1 MKGLFLSILTILCA
15 TATAVACEGQ
25 DTTIVQQQELYHSK
39 FSPKQGD
46 KQPNEPSKS
55 DPNYWR
61 WAALHQK
68 LNLKDTSVIYP
79 AFVKL
84 CVDVYNWGDN
94 TFNSYDTTYV
104 QGTGKKWKISLR
116 NDNWN
121 DSYMLHF
128 PSSTTVRMVSQV
140 SSNIGFSLSYMALSL
155 GYMVDFD
162 VIFGGKSLTH
172 KKWDFQFSCS
182 RFAIDAYASK
192 NTGSTLLQR
201 ISNYNDDQWMN
212 YPFNDINSENYGIDL
227 YYFFNNRKYSQ
238 SAAYTYSKIQ
248 KRSAGSF
255 ITGLMIAS
263 QDISID
269 FSNLNNEMIAALP
282 EIDNLS
288 YHFRYYDFCALVGY
302 GYNQVLG
309 KHWLFNITA
318 LPSIGMK
325 HCLVVSEEGE
335 SYKFSA
341 NIKAK
346 TAFVYNCNNKL
357 FVSFYGKFDLHWYS
371 SQRYNFA
378 NVDSYFNFCA
388 GWRF

>member
-1 MKGLFLSILTILCA
+1 MKKLIFAILSILIA
-15 TATAVACEGQ
+15 ASTATASENRDSVV
-25 DTTIVQQQELYHSK
+25 VQPQELYT
-39 FSPKQGD
+39 PELATTQNDNKQ
-46 KQPNEPSKS
+46 KEPSKS
-55 DPNYWR
+55 DPNYWH

-68 LNLKDTSVIYP
+68 LNLKDTTVIYP

-104 QGTGKKWKISLR
+104 EGSGKKWKISLR

-140 SSNIGFSLSYMALSL
+140 SSNIGFSLSYMAMSI
-155 GYMVDFD
+155 GYMLDFD
-162 VIFGGKSLTH
+162 VVFGGKSLTH
-172 KKWDFQFSCS
+172 KKWDFQFSCA

-201 ISNYNDDQWMN
+201 IGDYNDEQWMN
-212 YPFNDINSENYGIDL
+212 YPFNDISTENYGIDL

-238 SAAYTYSKIQ
+238 GAAYTYSKIQ

-269 FSNLNNEMIAALP
+269 FSNLNNEMIASLP

-302 GYNQVLG
+302 GYNHVMG

-318 LPSIGMK
+318 LPSVGVK
-325 HCLVVSEEGE
+325 HCLVVNEEGE

-346 TAFVYNCNNKL
+346 TAFVYNCNR
-357 FVSFYGKFDLHWYS
+357 FFASFYGKFDLHWYS
-371 SQRYNFA
+371 SRRYNFA
-378 NVDSYFNFCA
+378 NVDTYFNFCT